1 MSRGEN
7 AGMTSLRSVTTAD
20 LPALLE
26 LNNAAVPA
34 VNALDLAQL
43 TELVD
48 MSAAALT
55 VDSVECLLVA
65 LRPGLAYASAN
76 YRWFS
81 ERYPDFLY
89 VDRIVVG
96 PDARDAGLGTLLYA
110 KVEDCAR
117 RLGVPRITCEVS
129 VVPPNP
135 GSQRF
140 HSRLG
145 FTGVGRLCGDG
156 GKAVGMMEKT
166 LSY

>member
-96 PDARDAGLGTLLYA
+96 PDARDAGHPAL
-110 KVEDCAR
+110 R
-117 RLGVPRITCEVS
+117 RGRGLRQAAGCPSNHLRGQCGAAEPRF
-129 VVPPNP
+129 PALPQP
-135 GSQRF
+135 
-140 HSRLG
+140 SRLH
-145 FTGVGRLCGDG
+145 RRRS
-156 GKAVGMMEKT
+156 AVRRRG
-166 LSY
+166 

>member
-1 MSRGEN
+1 
-7 AGMTSLRSVTTAD
+7 MTSLRSVTSAD
-20 LPALLE
+20 LPTLLE

-43 TELVD
+43 GELVD

-55 VDSVECLLVA
+55 VDSLECLLLA
-65 LRPGLAYASAN
+65 LRPGLSYASAN

-81 ERYPDFLY
+81 DRYPDFLY

-110 KVEDCAR
+110 EVDDCAR
-117 RLGVPRITCEVS
+117 RLRLPRITCEVN
-129 VVPPNP
+129 VVPPNT

-145 FTGVGRLCGDG
+145 FSSVGRLRGDG
-156 GKAVGMMEKT
+156 GKEVGMMEKP

>member
-1 MSRGEN
+1 MNSF
-7 AGMTSLRSVTTAD
+7 RSVTTTD
-20 LPALLE
+20 LPTLLE

-43 TELVD
+43 RELVD
-48 MSAAALT
+48 MSVAALT
-55 VDSVECLLVA
+55 VDSLECLLLA
-65 LRPGLAYASAN
+65 LRPGLSYASAN

-81 ERYPDFLY
+81 DRYPDFLY

-96 PDARDAGLGTLLYA
+96 PGARDAGLGTLLYA
-110 KVEDCAR
+110 EVDDCAR
-117 RLGVPRITCEVS
+117 RLRLPRITCEVN

-140 HSRLG
+140 HRRIG
-145 FTGVGRLCGDG
+145 FSSVGRLRGDG
-156 GKAVGMMEKT
+156 GKEVGMMEKP

>member
-1 MSRGEN
+1 MNSF
-7 AGMTSLRSVTTAD
+7 RSVTTTD
-20 LPALLE
+20 LPTLLE

-43 TELVD
+43 GELVD

-55 VDSVECLLVA
+55 VDSLECLLLA
-65 LRPGLAYASAN
+65 LRPGLSYASAN

-81 ERYPDFLY
+81 DRYPDFLY

-96 PDARDAGLGTLLYA
+96 PGARDAGLGTLLYA
-110 KVEDCAR
+110 EVDDCAR
-117 RLGVPRITCEVS
+117 RLRLPRITCEVN

-140 HSRLG
+140 HRRIG
-145 FTGVGRLCGDG
+145 FSSVGRLRGDG
-156 GKAVGMMEKT
+156 GKEVGMMEKP